1 MNRPALGRFCPG
13 WRIFTA
19 DPNPITTKPPMGDI
33 IKLLPDAIANQI
45 AAGEVIQR
53 PASVVK
59 ELLENALDAQASRI
73 QLILKDGGK
82 QLIQVVDDGAG
93 MSVTD
98 ARMSFERHATSKIR
112 QPDDLF
118 KLTTMGFRGEA
129 LASIASVAQV
139 ELRTRRDE
147 DAVGSRIAIEAS
159 VLKVQEDCA
168 TPRGT
173 SLSVR
178 NLFFNVPARR
188 KFLKSDSVEMRHILE
203 EFHRV
208 AIARP
213 DVYFTLHHNEQEVF
227 HLPPANQRQ
236 RIVGVLGPNT
246 NARLVPV
253 DEDTGDLHIIGFVGK
268 PDSAKRS
275 RGEQYLFVNR
285 RFIKSGYLHHAIT
298 SAYEELIGEDQ
309 HPLYVLF
316 LEIRPD
322 RIDVNVHPT
331 KHEIKF
337 EDERLVYH
345 FVKVAVRHALGRH
358 GMIPSLDFEADHS
371 LASAHIGHSHGPT
384 REQAISQLR
393 PSGTSRPQERQD
405 WQELFKV
412 LEQPLHEENPNAAGT
427 QPDPLAPAYLMD
439 SETAGQQ
446 ELSGLAAGRSTVRP
460 FQIHQSYILSPIKS
474 GFILIDQQAAH
485 ERILYEQFL
494 SQMKGTAARVQKELF
509 PRTLELS
516 AADATLFE
524 SLLPDLRQLGYDLE
538 PFGRHSF
545 ILHGLPADTD
555 PRQDAI
561 LLLRQLLSQHREDLP
576 LKAGHHEHLAR
587 GLARNAAIRR
597 GTALDDAEML
607 DLIDR
612 LFACEIPYKS
622 PGGRACFIT
631 YDMEELDKRFRG

>member
-1 MNRPALGRFCPG
+1 
-13 WRIFTA
+13 
-19 DPNPITTKPPMGDI
+19 MGDI

-59 ELLENALDAQASRI
+59 ELMENALDAKATRI
-73 QLILKDGGK
+73 QLILKDGGR
-82 QLIQVVDDGAG
+82 QLIQVVDDGVG

-112 QPDDLF
+112 QPGDLF
-118 KLTTMGFRGEA
+118 ELKTMGFRGEA
-129 LASIASVAQV
+129 LASVASVAQV
-139 ELRTRRDE
+139 ELKTRRDE
-147 DAVGSRIAIEAS
+147 DAVGTRIAIDAS
-159 VLKVQEDCA
+159 VVRVQEDCA
-168 TPRGT
+168 TPKGT
-173 SLSVR
+173 SLAVR

-188 KFLKSDSVEMRHILE
+188 KFLKSDQVEMRHILE
-203 EFHRV
+203 EFHRI

-213 DVYFTLHHNEQEVF
+213 DVHFTLHHNDQEVF

-236 RIVGVLGPNT
+236 RIVGVLGANT

-253 DEDTGDLHIIGFVGK
+253 DEDTGDLTIGGFVGK
-268 PDSAKRS
+268 PEAARRS

-285 RFIKSGYLHHAIT
+285 RFIKSGYLHHAII

-316 LEIRPD
+316 LDIRPD

-345 FVKVAVRHALGRH
+345 FIKVAVRHALGRH
-358 GMIPSLDFEADHS
+358 GMIPSLDFEPDHS
-371 LASAHIGHSHGPT
+371 LSTARMGPVPGSG
-384 REQAISQLR
+384 REQTISQVR
-393 PSGTSRPQERQD
+393 PSSAAQGGERQN

-412 LEQPLHEENPNAAGT
+412 LEQPLREENPQSVGNAG
-427 QPDPLAPAYLMD
+427 DPLAPAYLVD

-446 ELSGLAAGRSTVRP
+446 ELSELSASRSQVRP
-460 FQIHQSYILSPIKS
+460 YQIHMCYILTPIKS
-474 GFILIDQQAAH
+474 GIMLIDQQAAH

-494 SQMKGTAARVQKELF
+494 ERMEGGPARIQKELF
-509 PRTLELS
+509 PRTLELG
-516 AADATLFE
+516 AADATLLE
-524 SLLPDLRQLGYDLE
+524 GLLPDLRQLGYDLE
-538 PFGRHSF
+538 PFGRNSF
-545 ILHGLPADTD
+545 ILQGLPADLD
-555 PRQDAI
+555 PRQDA
-561 LLLRQLLSQHREDLP
+561 LQLLRNLLHQHREDLP
-576 LKAGHHEHLAR
+576 LKPGHHQHLAR
-587 GLARNAAIRR
+587 GLARNAAISR
-597 GTALDDAEML
+597 GTAMNEAEML

-612 LFACEIPYKS
+612 LFACEMPYKS

-631 YDMEELDKRFRG
+631 FDLEDLDKRFRG